1 MALEPPQRDNSFGAA
16 LLYAAGLVIIVAAL
30 WLLRPIIW
38 PNPQPT
44 GSFAPSQTSSQDFTS
59 TLTPFSTS
67 TFLIL
72 PSTPMISYPIAT
84 QQVNETEIIDSQ
96 GVSMELVPAGSF
108 SMGYGNTDIAD
119 QDTGETTVHTV
130 NISAFYMDKYEV
142 INAFYKA
149 CVDSGNCQPPVNTSA
164 YDNQSF
170 ADYPVVYV
178 NWDMANAYC
187 SWRNARLPTEAEWE
201 KAARGTDGRIYP
213 WGNNSPDSTRANF
226 NNQGGAIRVGNYE
239 NGKSP
244 YGIYDMAG
252 NVWEWV
258 SDWFQTNY
266 YATLSN
272 NVSDPQGPDS
282 PDNDT
287 GRVIR
292 GGAWFNTGKSIRSTL
307 RNYIDPSLAHP
318 FVGFRCARS
327 AAP

>member
-1 MALEPPQRDNSFGAA
+1 
-16 LLYAAGLVIIVAAL
+16 
-30 WLLRPIIW
+30 
-38 PNPQPT
+38 
-44 GSFAPSQTSSQDFTS
+44 
-59 TLTPFSTS
+59 
-67 TFLIL
+67 
-72 PSTPMISYPIAT
+72 
-84 QQVNETEIIDSQ
+84 
-96 GVSMELVPAGSF
+96 MELVPAGSF